1 MRAFIQLADD
11 ADPAV
16 LPRTEAGSTP
26 RDTMQSGG
34 EFGFHLRAEKSA
46 EK

>member
-1 MRAFIQLADD
+1 MQLADD

-16 LPRTEAGSTP
+16 LPRTEVGSTP
-26 RDTMQSGG
+26 RDTMQSGR
-34 EFGFHLRAEKSA
+34 EFGFYLRAGKSA